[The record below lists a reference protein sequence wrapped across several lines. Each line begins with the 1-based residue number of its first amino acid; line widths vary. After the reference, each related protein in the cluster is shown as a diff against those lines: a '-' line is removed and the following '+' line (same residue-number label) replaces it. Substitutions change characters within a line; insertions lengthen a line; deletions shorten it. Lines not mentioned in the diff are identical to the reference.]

1 MTGSSAPGP
10 AVTPVGI
17 GAFGCL
23 VVGFGVA
30 VTTVWCGA
38 ALAAAATGHAGAVP
52 LDRAG
57 QALIHLPGHLSD
69 PAAAWPSPVDEA
81 LPAAVVYW
89 ACQVLVT
96 GVAGTGGFLFWRL
109 WRYVGSDGPR
119 PFGVE
124 AEAGFAQRKAD
135 LARVTVDTPTPGRVT
150 VGRCRGQLVA
160 TELDASLAVV
170 GPSGCGKT
178 AGFAIPALLEWDG
191 PVIATSVKSDLIDAT
206 IAHRSRGE
214 ADVWVYDP
222 TGCTG
227 LPAARWSPLDACR
240 TWAGAMRVA
249 AWMAEAAQ
257 PRNDTLADADYW
269 YSQARKG
276 LAPYLHAA
284 AVTKQSMGTVIRWI
298 DTQDEDE
305 VAQALY
311 TAARVDP
318 ETGEIRVAE
327 VGARFER
334 LREASIEVARDLL
347 RKNADPDLATK
358 PFEKWPDSWRARVEN
373 ATQLEW
379 MLENAPKAKTDP
391 LAPLNAAKALWGKE
405 PRLKGS
411 VFATIENVLAGW
423 ADPAVTASADGNDI
437 DLDRWL
443 AGNNTLYVVATPHE
457 QARLRPVLTVL
468 IQQAVRRAYD
478 TAAANKG
485 RLPRPCLVL
494 LDEAG
499 NISPLRDLPA
509 YASTARSH
517 AITLVTI
524 WQDLAQIRAIYND
537 RARTVLNNHRAK
549 LFGSGIADAD
559 TLDYVS
565 KLLGDEA
572 RTERN
577 LSADLAGDRRSISEH
592 RTYRRTASADVIRR
606 IPPGDGVL
614 IYGADLPAHVRL
626 RPWFDDPTLRRAGGV
641 DASPAERK
649 GLRRALLPR

>member
-1 MTGSSAPGP
+1 M
-10 AVTPVGI
+10 
-17 GAFGCL
+17 
-23 VVGFGVA
+23 
-30 VTTVWCGA
+30 
-38 ALAAAATGHAGAVP
+38 
-52 LDRAG
+52 
-57 QALIHLPGHLSD
+57 
-69 PAAAWPSPVDEA
+69 
-81 LPAAVVYW
+81 
-89 ACQVLVT
+89 
-96 GVAGTGGFLFWRL
+96 
-109 WRYVGSDGPR
+109 
-119 PFGVE
+119 
-124 AEAGFAQRKAD
+124 
-135 LARVTVDTPTPGRVT
+135 T
-150 VGRCRGQLVA
+150 VGRCNGRLVA
-160 TELDASLAVV
+160 TELDASLAVI

-206 IAHRSRGE
+206 IAHRSKND
-214 ADVWVYDP
+214 AKVWIYDP

-227 LPAARWSPLDACR
+227 RPSALWSPLDACR

-284 AVTKQSMGTVIRWI
+284 AVTKQAMGTVIRWI

-311 TAARVDP
+311 IAARVDP

-327 VGARFER
+327 AGASFDR
-334 LREASIEVARDLL
+334 LRAASIEVARELL
-347 RKNADPDLATK
+347 RKNADPDVAAK
-358 PFEKWPDSWRARVEN
+358 PFDKWPESWRARVEN
-373 ATQLEW
+373 AVQLEW
-379 MLENAPKAKTDP
+379 VLDNAPKAKTDP

-423 ADPAVTASADGNDI
+423 SDPAVTASADGNDI
-437 DLDRWL
+437 DFDRWL

-485 RLPRPCLVL
+485 RLPKPCLVL

-549 LFGSGIADAD
+549 LFGAGIADAD
-559 TLDYVS
+559 TLEYVS

-626 RPWFDDPTLRRAGGV
+626 RPWFDDPALRQAGGV
-641 DASPAERK
+641 DAPTVERK
-649 GLRRALLPR
+649 GLRHAFLPR